1 LKFIVSPYS
10 EHLQVPGVK
19 YSSAGVQSAKT
30 GEATTDRKSHRVELV
45 RALPGLI
52 RCVHEFMRFAPYLR
66 ARKYFVE
73 MPSLSKHWR
82 RACRGKFTN
91 TLPNTGVIEI
101 VPS

>member
-1 LKFIVSPYS
+1 LKFIVPPYS
-10 EHLQVPGVK
+10 GHLQVPGVK
-19 YSSAGVQSAKT
+19 YSSAGVQTAKT

-52 RCVHEFMRFAPYLR
+52 RCVHEFMRFASSLR

-73 MPSLSKHWR
+73 TPSLSKHWR
-82 RACRGKFTN
+82 PACRGKFTN